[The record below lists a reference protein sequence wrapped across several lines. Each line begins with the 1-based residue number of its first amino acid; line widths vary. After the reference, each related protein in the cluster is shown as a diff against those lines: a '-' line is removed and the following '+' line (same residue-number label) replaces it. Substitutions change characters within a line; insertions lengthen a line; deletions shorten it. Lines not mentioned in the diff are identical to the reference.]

1 MSSRHQSLGLRIRRL
16 FLVLCAVIFV
26 ALAFP
31 VPEAFADNLRE
42 VAERVARQHDA
53 KKVISARVVER
64 GGRKF
69 YVIRILTR
77 DDVIK
82 TIRVPADG
90 NQYLFNS
97 VGAVSDRDRPPGSVV
112 NRRSLPQQG
121 KSALGAVS
129 GRRLTSSVSF
139 RVMPGLDPA
148 SSVRCVGPEPTL
160 YLTGLPVKPAMT
172 QEPPASANRT

>member
-1 MSSRHQSLGLRIRRL
+1 MNRHPSIRHRLAAVLRAGL
-16 FLVLCAVIFV
+16 
-26 ALAFP
+26 LAFSLALLLP
-31 VPEAFADNLRE
+31 APIAVADSLRE

-64 GGRKF
+64 GGRRF

-90 NQYLFNS
+90 RRYLFNS
-97 VGAVSDRDRPPGSVV
+97 AGAVSDRDRPPGSVV
-112 NRRSLPQQG
+112 NRRSLPQLAN
-121 KSALGAVS
+121 KAVGAVS
-129 GRRLTSSVSF
+129 DRDLASRVSF
-139 RVMPGLDPA
+139 LVMPGPDRA
-148 SSVRCVGPEPTL
+148 SSVRCVGPGPTFH
-160 YLTGLPVKPAMT
+160 LTGLPVKPAMT

>member
-1 MSSRHQSLGLRIRRL
+1 MRDPQRRTINQFSTRLACSGKLPSMSSRQKLLAFCIRRL
-16 FLVLCAVIFV
+16 FLVLCTVAFV
-26 ALAFP
+26 ALALP
-31 VPEAFADNLRE
+31 APEARADNLRE

-90 NQYLFNS
+90 RRYLFNS
-97 VGAVSDRDRPPGSVV
+97 AGALSDRDRPPGSVV
-112 NRRSLPQQG
+112 NRRSLPQ
-121 KSALGAVS
+121 L
-129 GRRLTSSVSF
+129 
-139 RVMPGLDPA
+139 
-148 SSVRCVGPEPTL
+148 
-160 YLTGLPVKPAMT
+160 
-172 QEPPASANRT
+172 ASANRT